1 MTEETPA
8 PRSDVS
14 TGDPAPAWGNLPSK
28 WYLAAAFWAAQTLFV
43 LGVGLLTVAHV
54 QEVEGPK
61 EMYPIPSWAE
71 IEGVAR
77 LPDFWGW
84 TLLIAVSIAAAQ
96 AVFLWPVARPRPKQ
110 QGGVAMWLSL
120 ATAGLAIGA
129 LSSALVIAVLHVV
142 DEYLTAAHPP
152 FATEWFIV
160 VCAVPGWIA
169 GTLLLSRFAKN
180 DTRETRL
187 ARISARLFLGTMI
200 EVAALMPLDVMIR
213 RKTNCYC
220 FAGTYIALAICG
232 SVGLFALGPAIF
244 LPALAKRRRRWHTGR
259 CDACGYDMS
268 NLLKADRCPECG
280 AGWRAQ
286 PGEASPAGEASSATV
301 AAGSKGDQTDR
312 S

>member
-1 MTEETPA
+1 MTENQPA
-8 PRSDVS
+8 PSPAVS
-14 TGDPAPAWGNLPSK
+14 ADDLSPAWDNLPSK
-28 WYLAAAFWAAQTLFV
+28 WYLAAAFWVVQTLFV
-43 LGVGLLTVAHV
+43 LAAGLLIVAHA
-54 QEVEGPK
+54 QEVDGPR
-61 EMYPIPSWAE
+61 EMYPVPSWAE

-77 LPDFWGW
+77 FQDFWGW

-142 DEYLTAAHPP
+142 DEYVTNADPP
-152 FATEWFIV
+152 FAAEWFIV
-160 VCAVPGWIA
+160 VCALPGWVV
-169 GTLLLSRFAKN
+169 GTVLLSRFAKN

-232 SVGLFALGPAIF
+232 SIGLFALGPAIF
-244 LPALAKRRRRWHTGR
+244 LPALAKRRRRWHGGR

-268 NLLKADRCPECG
+268 TLLNADRCPECG
-280 AGWRAQ
+280 AGWKSQ
-286 PGEASPAGEASSATV
+286 PAESSATV
-301 AAGSKGDQTDR
+301 AAGSNGDQDTR